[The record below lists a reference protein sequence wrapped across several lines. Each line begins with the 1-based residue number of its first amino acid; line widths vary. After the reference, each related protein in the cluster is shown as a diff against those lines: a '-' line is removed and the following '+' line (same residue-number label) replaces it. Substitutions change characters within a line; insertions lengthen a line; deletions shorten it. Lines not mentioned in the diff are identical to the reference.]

1 MMDKSTVLQAFN
13 NHFFEFVD
21 DVQSV
26 FPEDTDIMAAKTA
39 LVAMRKM
46 NPKLLPKIWY
56 EYIVLKYD
64 DHIQAGDVSFFLN
77 KDYSEDLADMGSSA
91 NTIVSKINILR
102 EPIKNMGKENQDKSM
117 KYINNLNKLA
127 KLYN

>member
-1 MMDKSTVLQAFN
+1 MDKSTILQAFN

-46 NPKLLPKIWY
+46 NPRLLPKIWY
-56 EYIVLKYD
+56 EYVVLKYD
-64 DHIQAGDVSFFLN
+64 DNIQAGDISFFLN

-117 KYINNLNKLA
+117 KYIKNLNKLA

>member
-1 MMDKSTVLQAFN
+1 MDKSTILQAFN

-46 NPKLLPKIWY
+46 NPRLIPKIWY
-56 EYIVLKYD
+56 EYIVVKYD
-64 DHIQAGDVSFFLN
+64 DNIQQGDISFFLN

-102 EPIKNMGKENQDKSM
+102 EPIKNMGVENQDKSM
-117 KYINNLNKLA
+117 KYIKNLNKLA

>member
-1 MMDKSTVLQAFN
+1 MDKSTILQAFN

-39 LVAMRKM
+39 LATMRKM
-46 NPKLLPKIWY
+46 NPRLIAKIWY
-56 EYIVLKYD
+56 EYVVSKYD
-64 DHIQAGDVSFFLN
+64 DQIQNGDISFFLN
-77 KDYSEDLADMGSSA
+77 KDYSEDLTDMGSTS
-91 NTIVSKINILR
+91 NTIISKINILR
-102 EPIKNMGKENQDKSM
+102 EPIKNMGQENQDKSM
-117 KYINNLNKLA
+117 KYIKNLNKLA

>member
-1 MMDKSTVLQAFN
+1 MDKSTILQAFN

-39 LVAMRKM
+39 LVTMRKM
-46 NPKLLPKIWY
+46 NPRLIAKIWY
-56 EYIVLKYD
+56 EYVVSKYD
-64 DHIQAGDVSFFLN
+64 EQIQNGDISFFLN
-77 KDYSEDLADMGSSA
+77 KDYSEDLTDMGSSS
-91 NTIVSKINILR
+91 NTIISKINILR
-102 EPIKNMGKENQDKSM
+102 EPIKNMGQENQDKSM
-117 KYINNLNKLA
+117 KYIKNLNKLA

>member
-1 MMDKSTVLQAFN
+1 MDKSTILQAFN

-46 NPKLLPKIWY
+46 NPRLIPKIWY
-56 EYIVLKYD
+56 EYIVVKYD
-64 DHIQAGDVSFFLN
+64 DNIQHGDISFFLN
-77 KDYSEDLADMGSSA
+77 KDYSDDLVDMGSSA

-102 EPIKNMGKENQDKSM
+102 EPIKNMGEENQEKSM
-117 KYINNLNKLA
+117 KYIKNLN
-127 KLYN
+127 

>member
-1 MMDKSTVLQAFN
+1 MDKSTILQAFN

-26 FPEDTDIMAAKTA
+26 FPEDVDIMAAKTA
-39 LVAMRKM
+39 LLAMRKM
-46 NPKLLPKIWY
+46 NPRLIPKIWY
-56 EYIVLKYD
+56 EYVVVKYD
-64 DHIQAGDVSFFLN
+64 ENIQKGDISFFLN
-77 KDYSEDLADMGSSA
+77 KDYSEDLVDMGSSA

-102 EPIKNMGKENQDKSM
+102 EPIKNMGEENQEKSM
-117 KYINNLNKLA
+117 KYIRNLNKLA

>member
-1 MMDKSTVLQAFN
+1 MDKSTILQAFN
-13 NHFFEFVD
+13 NHFFEFID

-46 NPKLLPKIWY
+46 NPRLLPKIWY
-56 EYIVLKYD
+56 EYVVLKYD
-64 DHIQAGDVSFFLN
+64 DNIQAGDISFFLN

-117 KYINNLNKLA
+117 KYIKNLNKLA

>member
-1 MMDKSTVLQAFN
+1 MDKSTILQAFN

-39 LVAMRKM
+39 LATMRKM
-46 NPKLLPKIWY
+46 NPRLIAKIWY
-56 EYIVLKYD
+56 EYVVSKYD
-64 DHIQAGDVSFFLN
+64 DQIQNGDISFFLN
-77 KDYSEDLADMGSSA
+77 KDYSEDLTDMGSSS
-91 NTIVSKINILR
+91 NTIISKINILR
-102 EPIKNMGKENQDKSM
+102 EPIKNMGQENQDKSM
-117 KYINNLNKLA
+117 KYIKNLNKLA

>member
-1 MMDKSTVLQAFN
+1 MDKSTILQAFN

-26 FPEDTDIMAAKTA
+26 FPDDTDIMAAKTA
-39 LVAMRKM
+39 LVTMRKM
-46 NPKLLPKIWY
+46 NPRLIAKIWY

-64 DHIQAGDVSFFLN
+64 DQIQNGDISFFLN
-77 KDYSEDLADMGSSA
+77 KDYSEDLTDMGSSS
-91 NTIVSKINILR
+91 NTIISKINILR
-102 EPIKNMGKENQDKSM
+102 EPIKNMGQENQDKSM
-117 KYINNLNKLA
+117 KYIKNLNKLA

>member
-1 MMDKSTVLQAFN
+1 MDKSTILQAFN

-46 NPKLLPKIWY
+46 NPRLIPTIWY
-56 EYIVLKYD
+56 EYVVLKYD
-64 DHIQAGDVSFFLN
+64 ENIQKGDITFFLN

-102 EPIKNMGKENQDKSM
+102 EPIKNMGAENQEKSM
-117 KYINNLNKLA
+117 KYIKNLNKLA

>member
-1 MMDKSTVLQAFN
+1 MDKSTILQAFN

-46 NPKLLPKIWY
+46 NPRLIPKIWY
-56 EYIVLKYD
+56 EYVVLKYD
-64 DHIQAGDVSFFLN
+64 ENIQKGDITFFLN
-77 KDYSEDLADMGSSA
+77 KDYSEDLVDMGSSA

-102 EPIKNMGKENQDKSM
+102 EPIRNMGAENQDKSM
-117 KYINNLNKLA
+117 KYIRNLNKLA